1 MDWLQRAFY
10 DQRKLHVCAGREHQ
24 AAAKVQPVQL
34 DTRFSFNNYTV
45 RRQLILTPAAVC
57 KSKPACYEL
66 LHSLA
71 QLSSEAGTVPSAS
84 SPFMQSAHS
93 NTSTET
99 TVWREMLATMAHCSA
114 HSAPSKQGPSCSL
127 QLQRTGAEHASQPT
141 GIFAT
146 GSMSR

>member
-1 MDWLQRAFY
+1 MMLACVTAWDFTASDTTFGTTSRDL
-10 DQRKLHVCAGREHQ
+10 AGREHQ

-71 QLSSEAGTVPSAS
+71 QLSSE
-84 SPFMQSAHS
+84 
-93 NTSTET
+93 
-99 TVWREMLATMAHCSA
+99 
-114 HSAPSKQGPSCSL
+114 
-127 QLQRTGAEHASQPT
+127 LQRTGAEHASQPT